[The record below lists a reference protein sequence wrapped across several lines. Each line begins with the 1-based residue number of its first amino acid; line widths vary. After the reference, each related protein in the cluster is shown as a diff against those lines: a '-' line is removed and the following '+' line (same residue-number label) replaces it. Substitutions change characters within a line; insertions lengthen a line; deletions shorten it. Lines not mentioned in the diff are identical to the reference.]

1 MSYLAQEIYREY
13 GSFACFYAIAFHLHV
28 PHCHFVIF
36 KKAENGKSLHRD
48 WMVDSNKTSSLEKV
62 ATLSSIVRSEL
73 LSKNILHLTVISRT
87 WKIEWSYTMEIL
99 TLYFSSDIVR
109 EEERDARGKKSAIVE
124 QSTEMTLYLYD
135 ISKLI
140 SRRDRLLLEYFF
152 GCSLNIIY

>member
-1 MSYLAQEIYREY
+1 MINKCDIKNTFNTKKCIARIRVFCVFLRHCISPTC
-13 GSFACFYAIAFHLHV
+13 FALLQS
-28 PHCHFVIF
+28 HFVIL
-36 KKAENGKSLHRD
+36 KKAENGESLHRD

-87 WKIEWSYTMEIL
+87 RKIECSYTIEIL
-99 TLYFSSDIVR
+99 TPLFSDIVR
-109 EEERDARGKKSAIVE
+109 EEERDARGKKFATVK

-140 SRRDRLLLEYFF
+140 SRKKTFDF
-152 GCSLNIIY
+152 